1 MRSLRKFGP
10 LRCPQGNTCAL
21 AKRNHVF
28 RLDLSLNL
36 SLDLKDKLKFF
47 KVFRSRGIHFDS
59 IRGKTCFY
67 NDVFRL
73 DLHLNFTLL
82 SLDLK
87 DKLKFFKVF
96 RS

>member
-1 MRSLRKFGP
+1 MRKFGP

-28 RLDLSLNL
+28 RLNL
-36 SLDLKDKLKFF
+36 SLDLKDKFKFF
-47 KVFRSRGIHFDS
+47 KSFRSPRILFDNV
-59 IRGKTCFY
+59 RGKTCFY
-67 NDVFRL
+67 NGVFRL